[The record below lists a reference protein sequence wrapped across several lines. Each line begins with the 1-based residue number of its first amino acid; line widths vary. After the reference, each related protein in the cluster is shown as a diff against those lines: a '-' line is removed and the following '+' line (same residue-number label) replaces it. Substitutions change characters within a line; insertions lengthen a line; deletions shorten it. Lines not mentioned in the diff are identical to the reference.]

1 MYHGWLPTRY
11 NQNDDISMHEEA
23 PGFTITTKMACSE
36 SVMRFEGFCEKT
48 Q

>member
-1 MYHGWLPTRY
+1 MVGCQL
-11 NQNDDISMHEEA
+11 NISQNHDISMHEEA

-36 SVMRFEGFCEKT
+36 SVMRLKGFCEKP